1 VTRWLVLAATI
12 ALAGCGSVQPVT
24 TVARSGEVTQVP
36 VGSPMVSH
44 RSTTVVVKPVAQ
56 SSRVDGLRVEFVY
69 LGLLGSDPAGKN
81 TIRVR
86 YEEHRIANG
95 LEEERPSLRAEVT
108 LDLSRSRV
116 IEYKGWRIGVLD
128 ATDSSIRCEVVGS
141 PAR

>member
-1 VTRWLVLAATI
+1 MTRLVAWTVAI
-12 ALAGCGSVQPVT
+12 ALAGCGSAKPIT
-24 TVARSGEVTQVP
+24 TVDRSGEVTQVP
-36 VGSPMVSH
+36 VGSPMVSN
-44 RSTTVVVKPVAQ
+44 RSTTVVVTPTAQ
-56 SSRVDGLRVEFVY
+56 KSRVDGLRAEFVY

-95 LEEERPSLRAEVT
+95 IEEERPSLRADVT

-128 ATDSSIRCEVVGS
+128 ATDSTIRCEVVGS
-141 PAR
+141 PVR